1 MTTITFTGLAVQFE
15 EDKATAVA
23 PSAVSIIVPSASTTF
38 SYAITDSGDGLPE
51 IELESSLWQIVID
64 GYLAG
69 DLEAA
74 AGNVIDAELGFV
86 TTSRG
91 NSTVLAL
98 ELDYGS
104 ATVDRYFVLDGA
116 NLPDITTPAEWEAF
130 NNTITNAGAVG
141 GAYGPGRDIEWRD
154 FNTATTTEE
163 DEFVGTP
170 GKNVFDGGAGDDYFI
185 SSDGKDTYKG
195 GAGYDQVAFHVFDP
209 AGVTVNL
216 AKGTA
221 IDGFGKT
228 DKLISIEMIRGSMYD
243 DTLIGKK
250 GFNVFR
256 GLDGD
261 DFINGA
267 KGRDEVRY
275 DRDDRYGGEAGV
287 TVNLKNGKAV
297 DGFGDT
303 DTLKNITDAR
313 GSESA
318 DRITGDKG
326 GNVLEGIGGN
336 DRIFG
341 LGGKDRIDG
350 GFGND
355 RIDGGA
361 GNDKLTGGRGSDKFI
376 FAGNFGKDTIT
387 DFTTRGRKEK
397 IDLSD
402 VDTIKGFKD
411 LKNNHLSKSGG
422 DAVIDDG
429 NGHTITLDDVRM
441 GQLSADDFIF

>member
-1 MTTITFTGLAVQFE
+1 MTTINFTGLAVQY
-15 EDKATAVA
+15 DGDTATAVA
-23 PSAVSIIVPSASTTF
+23 QSQVSIIVPSANTTF
-38 SYAITDSGDGLPE
+38 SYSITDTSDVIPE
-51 IELESSLWQIVID
+51 VELDSQLWQVVID
-64 GYLAG
+64 GYLTA

-74 AGNVIDAELGFV
+74 AGNLIDAGIGFV
-86 TTSRG
+86 TTARG
-91 NSTVLAL
+91 TSTILAL
-98 ELDYGS
+98 ALDYGS
-104 ATVDRYFVLDGA
+104 STVDRYFVIDGA
-116 NLPDITTPAEWEAF
+116 NLPNITTPAEWEAF
-130 NNTITNAGAVG
+130 DDTISNAGTAS
-141 GAYGPGRDIEWRD
+141 GAFAPGQDIAWRS

-170 GKNVFDGGAGDDYFI
+170 GKNVFNGGAGDDYFI

-243 DTLIGKK
+243 DKLIGKK

-261 DFINGA
+261 DLINGG

-287 TVNLKNGKAV
+287 TVNLKSGKAV

-318 DRITGDKG
+318 DRLTGDKG
-326 GNVLEGIGGN
+326 GNALEGIGGN

-341 LGGKDRIDG
+341 LGGKDKIDG

-355 RIDGGA
+355 LIDGGA
-361 GNDKLTGGRGSDKFI
+361 GNDTLTGGRGSDKFI